1 MFNPAKTSAL
11 KGIVGWRQPF
21 NPDFAILDAAN
32 LASRSGYF
40 IDDNP
45 MAKIETLKASQD
57 YVDISDVNFNL
68 YLQNLQESS
77 INNVCNSVFNDIVY
91 IDKQV
96 LFKNASKKVNAVTLP
111 DGFVGYEIKVTSQ
124 KNVAFEI
131 KRVLLDFQGAGDIEL
146 LLFNTA
152 QESSPLFSKVVTIS
166 STHQAEDLSWVVDNS
181 GDTYKGDYYFGY
193 LSNFASIGTLK
204 PFERDF
210 ELGNVQSII
219 TGMSLERGFFLGLA
233 TNTLPDL
240 EDWDGLSE
248 DVGLNPDIT
257 VHEDFTELILHNERL
272 FARAIQ
278 IDMQIAVLREILSS
292 IRSNKDQRRGDFN
305 ALRLIQEINGAKGDE
320 FRIPGLVPALTGY
333 ISTIKKE
340 FEKLKS
346 GYLPTGIV
354 VTTIT

>member
-1 MFNPAKTSAL
+1 MFNPAKISAL

-21 NPDFAILDAAN
+21 NPDFAILDATN

-40 IDDNP
+40 VDDNP

-57 YVDISDVNFNL
+57 FSDISDANFNIL
-68 YLQNLQESS
+68 LQNMQESS
-77 INNVCNSVFNDIVY
+77 INNVCNAVFNDIVY

-96 LFKNASKKVNAVTLP
+96 LFKNASKKVNTVTLP
-111 DGFVGYEIKVTSQ
+111 DGFVGYEVKVTSQ

-131 KRVLLDFQGAGDIEL
+131 KRVLLDFQGGGDIEL

-152 QESSPLFSKVVTIS
+152 QESSPIFSKIINIT

-193 LSNFASIGTLK
+193 LSNYVDIGTLK

-219 TGMSLERGFFLGLA
+219 TGMSLEKGFFSGLS

-257 VHEDFTELILHNERL
+257 VHEDFTELIINNERL

-305 ALRLIQEINGAKGDE
+305 ALRLIQEINGANGDE
-320 FRIPGLVPALTGY
+320 FRIPGLVPALNGY

-340 FEKLKS
+340 FKKLKS
-346 GYLPTGIV
+346 GYLPTGIT